1 MKLHS
6 AATAFLF
13 PGQGSQTVGM
23 GVELAQAEPEAAAL
37 FKQADDL
44 LGFTLSKLMWQ
55 GPAEQLNS
63 TENTQPAL
71 LVHSVAVH
79 RVFQQR
85 YPDFSPAFVAGH
97 SLGEFSALVAAGA
110 LDFADALQLVRER
123 GLAMNSAGEEQPGGM
138 AAVLGLDT
146 EEVAQACQQ
155 ATAEAEGGV
164 WVANDNCP
172 GQVVISGD
180 DQALELASAALEQAG
195 ARKVIRLAV
204 SIAAHS
210 PYMQAAQDRFQ
221 QALEATDFRQPRIPV
236 IGNVGASPLTTVDQV
251 KADVNAQLTS
261 TVRWTDSMQYML
273 DQGVSNFVEL
283 GSGEVLTGLIKRID
297 RSSQR
302 LNLDAPASFAQL
314 ES

>member
-1 MKLHS
+1 
-6 AATAFLF
+6 
-13 PGQGSQTVGM
+13 
-23 GVELAQAEPEAAAL
+23 
-37 FKQADDL
+37 
-44 LGFTLSKLMWQ
+44 
-55 GPAEQLNS
+55 
-63 TENTQPAL
+63 
-71 LVHSVAVH
+71 
-79 RVFQQR
+79 
-85 YPDFSPAFVAGH
+85 
-97 SLGEFSALVAAGA
+97 
-110 LDFADALQLVRER
+110 
-123 GLAMNSAGEEQPGGM
+123 
-138 AAVLGLDT
+138 
-146 EEVAQACQQ
+146 
-155 ATAEAEGGV
+155 
-164 WVANDNCP
+164 VANDNCP

-221 QALEATDFRQPRIPV
+221 QALEAADFRQPRIPV